1 MLAMDVTLANFERE
15 VIHASREVPVLVDFW
30 APWCGPCRTLT
41 PTLEKLERDYAGR
54 FKLVKV
60 NVDENPELAAH
71 FQARSIPLV
80 VAIVNERPVD
90 KFTGAQP
97 EGQIRAFIDR
107 FLPLPHEEEHQQA
120 LAAAQAGDME
130 TAEKHLRAALV
141 LDATYDEAR
150 FDYVEVL
157 ITTGRPEDAKAQF
170 ALLTPKAKAD
180 PRYEPMETALNAVDQ
195 AQDLPDEDEIVKR
208 IEADPNDLQARL
220 ELANKRIARRAW
232 GPAMD
237 ELLEIVARDRTFQ
250 EEIGRKTLIA
260 VFGMASAQPELVSQY
275 RRKLSTLLF

>member
-1 MLAMDVTLANFERE
+1 MDVSLANFERE

-30 APWCGPCRTLT
+30 APWCGPCRSLT
-41 PTLEKLERDYAGR
+41 PTLEKLERDYGGR

-60 NVDENPELAAH
+60 NVDDNPELAGH
-71 FQARSIPLV
+71 FKARSIPLV

-90 KFTGAQP
+90 QFTGAQP

-107 FLPLPHEEEHQQA
+107 LLPLPHEQEHQQA
-120 LAAAQAGDME
+120 MVAWQAGEME

-141 LDATYDEAR
+141 LEPAYDEAR
-150 FDYVEVL
+150 LDYVELLMV
-157 ITTGRPEDAKAQF
+157 TERVEDAKAQF
-170 ALLTPKAKAD
+170 DLLTPRIKAD
-180 PRYEPMETALNAVDQ
+180 PRYAQIETALNAVDQ
-195 AQDLPDEDEIVKR
+195 AQDLPEEDELVAR
-208 IEADPNDLQARL
+208 IEANPTDLQARL

-237 ELLEIVARDRTFQ
+237 ELLEIVQRDRAFQ

-275 RRKLSTLLF
+275 RRKLSTMLF

>member
-1 MLAMDVTLANFERE
+1 MDVSLANFERE

-30 APWCGPCRTLT
+30 APWCGPCRSLT
-41 PTLEKLERDYAGR
+41 PTLEKLERDYGGR

-60 NVDENPELAAH
+60 NVDDNPELASH
-71 FQARSIPLV
+71 FKARSIPLV

-90 KFTGAQP
+90 QFTGAQP

-107 FLPLPHEEEHQQA
+107 LLPLPHEQEHQQA
-120 LAAAQAGDME
+120 MIAWQAGDTA
-130 TAEKHLRAALV
+130 TAEIHLRAALV
-141 LDATYDEAR
+141 LDAAYDEAR
-150 FDYVEVL
+150 LDYVELLMV
-157 ITTGRPEDAKAQF
+157 TERAEDAKAQF
-170 ALLTPKAKAD
+170 DLLTPRAKAD
-180 PRYEPMETALNAVDQ
+180 PRYTQLETALNAVEQ
-195 AQDLPDEDEIVKR
+195 AQDLPEEDELVAR
-208 IEADPNDLQARL
+208 IEANPTDLQARL

-237 ELLEIVARDRTFQ
+237 ELLEIVQRDRAFQ

-275 RRKLSTLLF
+275 RRKLSTMLF

>member
-1 MLAMDVTLANFERE
+1 MDVSLANFERE

-30 APWCGPCRTLT
+30 APWCGPCRSLT
-41 PTLEKLERDYAGR
+41 PTLEKLERDYGGR

-60 NVDENPELAAH
+60 NVDDNPELAGH
-71 FQARSIPLV
+71 FKARSIPLV

-90 KFTGAQP
+90 QFTGAQP

-107 FLPLPHEEEHQQA
+107 LLPLPHEEEHQQA
-120 LAAAQAGDME
+120 MVAWQAGDTV

-141 LDATYDEAR
+141 LDAAYDEAR
-150 FDYVEVL
+150 LDYVELLMV
-157 ITTGRPEDAKAQF
+157 TERVEDAKAQF
-170 ALLTPKAKAD
+170 DLLTPRIKAD
-180 PRYEPMETALNAVDQ
+180 PRYAQIETALNAVDQ
-195 AQDLPDEDEIVKR
+195 AQDLPEEDELVAR
-208 IEADPNDLQARL
+208 IEASPTDLQARL

-237 ELLEIVARDRTFQ
+237 ELLEIVQRDRAFQ

-275 RRKLSTLLF
+275 RRKLSTMLF

>member
-1 MLAMDVTLANFERE
+1 MDVSLANFERE

-30 APWCGPCRTLT
+30 APWCGPCRSLT
-41 PTLEKLERDYAGR
+41 PTLEKLESDYGGR

-60 NVDENPELAAH
+60 NVDDNPELASH
-71 FQARSIPLV
+71 FKARSIPLV
-80 VAIVNERPVD
+80 VAIVNEQPVD
-90 KFTGAQP
+90 QFTGAQP

-107 FLPLPHEEEHQQA
+107 LLPLPHEQEHQQA
-120 LAAAQAGDME
+120 MAAWQAGDTA
-130 TAEKHLRAALV
+130 TAETHLRAALA

-150 FDYVEVL
+150 LDYVELLMV
-157 ITTGRPEDAKAQF
+157 TERVEDAKGQF
-170 ALLTPKAKAD
+170 ALLTPRIKAD
-180 PRYEPMETALNAVDQ
+180 PRYAQIETALNAVDQ
-195 AQDLPDEDEIVKR
+195 AQDLPEEDELIAR
-208 IEADPNDLQARL
+208 IEANPTDLQARL

-237 ELLEIVARDRTFQ
+237 ELLEIVQRDRTFQ

-275 RRKLSTLLF
+275 RRKLSTMLF